1 MVSGRLLFS
10 RMCRIYEVR
19 PPQIEE
25 RGKRK
30 QKGKEGDGEGE
41 GRDRERDT
49 VAFCFEGYCAPWA
62 SLQLVGVH
70 VALN

>member
-1 MVSGRLLFS
+1 MKCVRLKW
-10 RMCRIYEVR
+10 RKG
-19 PPQIEE
+19 
-25 RGKRK
+25 GKRK
-30 QKGKEGDGEGE
+30 QKGKEGDGEGK

-62 SLQLVGVH
+62 SLQLVSVH